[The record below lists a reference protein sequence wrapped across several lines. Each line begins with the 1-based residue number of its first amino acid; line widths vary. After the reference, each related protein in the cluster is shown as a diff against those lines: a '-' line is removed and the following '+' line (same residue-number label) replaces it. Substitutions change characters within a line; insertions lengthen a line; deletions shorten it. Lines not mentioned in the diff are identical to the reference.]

1 MLRREAVW
9 SAGDEPGEVSHAA
22 GRKEPP
28 QGRIHRAP
36 VQTCTC
42 GLYAGRDVAKLLRV
56 LGPPVAPMVLC
67 GIEAGGRIVV
77 HQWGFRSEEAK
88 IVAISAEL
96 PSRVLRGPS
105 GQVIQVRARRGI
117 EPWAAEE
124 LARRYGAMLIDL
136 HGMASALQQFGD
148 FIEEE

>member
-1 MLRREAVW
+1 
-9 SAGDEPGEVSHAA
+9 
-22 GRKEPP
+22 
-28 QGRIHRAP
+28 
-36 VQTCTC
+36 
-42 GLYAGRDVAKLLRV
+42 
-56 LGPPVAPMVLC
+56 MVLC